1 MPILESIDV
10 HKLIGY
16 GSLVEH
22 NLGTTLDVNSNTDT
36 RILVPKCGNKFI
48 IIASLF

>member
-22 NLGTTLDVNSNTDT
+22 NLGTTLDVK
-36 RILVPKCGNKFI
+36 ILIQNRTEFYYIYLYFGSEMWK
-48 IIASLF
+48 